1 MFWLPVAM
9 ALGSAALGWWN
20 QEQLAKKQDQQAA
33 RTITNQAAE
42 QRKADA
48 KLADLVKNLGAS
60 NQEEERAQQQGRYL
74 DTLRL
79 GAASSGVQPVMGN
92 VSDAYRAGTAAA
104 NEDVA
109 NFGAD
114 RAGLLARMDAP
125 QLQRMNEGILFSNTG
140 VDLDQIRRGAS
151 GQAYLDD
158 LRLKSLRANPWVD
171 ALSQAGMA
179 YAGGMA
185 GGGGSAAGVDSGTMT
200 GFGNNMDNFQRVGWG
215 Y

>member
-1 MFWLPVAM
+1 MSWVAIGV

-20 QEQLAKKQDQQAA
+20 QEQLAEKQDRQAA

-60 NQEEERAQQQGRYL
+60 NQEDERAQQQGRYL

-79 GAASSGVQPVMGN
+79 GAQSSGVDPGVGAF
-92 VSDAYRAGTAAA
+92 SDAYRAGTAAA

-109 NFGAD
+109 SFGAD

-171 ALSQAGMA
+171 ALSKAGMA

-200 GFGNNMDNFQRVGWG
+200 GFGNNMDNFLRYGG
-215 Y
+215 

>member
-1 MFWLPVAM
+1 MFWLPVAL
-9 ALGSAALGWWN
+9 ALGSAGLSWWN
-20 QEQLAKKQDQQAA
+20 QEQLAEKQDRQAA

-60 NQEEERAQQQGRYL
+60 NQEDERAQQQQSYL

-109 NFGAD
+109 SFGAD

-125 QLQRMNEGILFSNTG
+125 QLQRMNEGILFSNAVT
-140 VDLDQIRRGAS
+140 DLGQIKRGAS

-158 LRLKSLRANPWVD
+158 LRLKSMRANPWVD
-171 ALSQAGMA
+171 ALSQAGTA
-179 YAGGMA
+179 YAGNM
-185 GGGGSAAGVDSGTMT
+185 AAGSSLPAWDPAMAVQPERIVFT
-200 GFGNNMDNFQRVGWG
+200 G
-215 Y
+215 